1 MRGGS
6 ISRSGGSDG
15 GMYSVNAPNDV
26 NRVVVNSQDQI
37 EKERQYSKLHQ
48 ALQAQFEEADLNG
61 DGRLRKD
68 ELIAFLMKKSGA
80 DESTFDEAEKQM
92 HLERYEWIAGILF

>member
-37 EKERQYSKLHQ
+37 EKER
-48 ALQAQFEEADLNG
+48 
-61 DGRLRKD
+61 
-68 ELIAFLMKKSGA
+68 
-80 DESTFDEAEKQM
+80 
-92 HLERYEWIAGILF
+92 

>member
-37 EKERQYSKLHQ
+37 EKERQYSKLH
-48 ALQAQFEEADLNG
+48 
-61 DGRLRKD
+61 
-68 ELIAFLMKKSGA
+68 
-80 DESTFDEAEKQM
+80 
-92 HLERYEWIAGILF
+92 